1 MRWRQV
7 TVNPILGVQ
16 SFPVALNARGMRAL
30 NSRICTGDAIRSYQ
44 FIVGIHRSLRTVF
57 IVEIATK
64 QAPNDKGNIEYR
76 DGCGKVGEVI

>member
-1 MRWRQV
+1 MRWRHV
-7 TVNPILGVQ
+7 AVNPMLGVL
-16 SFPVALNARGMRAL
+16 SFPVALNARRMRAL
-30 NSRICTGDAIRSYQ
+30 SSRICTGDAISAYQ
-44 FIVGIHRSLRTVF
+44 FIVRIRRSLRTVF